1 MFSKEKK
8 EKEELANKKNQIE
21 KGTKVIGDI
30 HTEGNLRLDGELE
43 GNMISKSKVV
53 LGATCRVSGNV
64 KAQNA
69 EIEGHVSGVVEIA
82 EMLLLKPTAVIEGDI
97 LTGKLVVEPGAVF
110 NGQCKMGAVVKG
122 LNDDERKEQRKG
134 HQHEQGQRE
143 KSA

>member
-21 KGTKVIGDI
+21 KGTKIIGDI
-30 HTEGNLRLDGELE
+30 QTQGNLRLDGELE
-43 GNMISKSKVV
+43 GNMVSKSKVV
-53 LGATCRVSGNV
+53 LGASCKVSGNV

-82 EMLLLKPTAVIEGDI
+82 ELLLLKPTAVIEGDI
-97 LTGKLVVEPGAVF
+97 ITGKLVVEPGAVF

-122 LNDDERKEQRKG
+122 INEDESKENRKG
-134 HQHEQGQRE
+134 QGQGQRE
-143 KSA
+143 KTA